1 MDGWWGCRATAPGA
15 YTPKFAKK
23 TATAQCF
30 EPLNLT
36 DSQFVAKEVG
46 KKSLFLL
53 PLECQLACSA
63 LG

>member
-1 MDGWWGCRATAPGA
+1 MDGGA
-15 YTPKFAKK
+15 AELLLLEQTPQNLLKNGNGSMLV
-23 TATAQCF
+23 
-30 EPLNLT
+30 PLNLI

>member
-1 MDGWWGCRATAPGA
+1 MDGGA
-15 YTPKFAKK
+15 AELLLLEHTPPNLLKK

-30 EPLNLT
+30 ELLNLT